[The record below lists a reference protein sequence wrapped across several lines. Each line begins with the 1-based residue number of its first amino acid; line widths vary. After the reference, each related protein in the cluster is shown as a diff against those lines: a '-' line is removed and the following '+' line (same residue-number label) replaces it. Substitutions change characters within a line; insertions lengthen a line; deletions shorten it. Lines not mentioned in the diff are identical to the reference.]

1 MKTLSEQEKAL
12 AAARE
17 EVINKCG
24 YFEKLLLANKKKGFF
39 TGDKVTLI
47 KKSVSLMV
55 VEILL
60 IAMLF
65 VRYFGMLKKGY
76 NDRVVACVS
85 PWWYFNSIYL
95 RCWRFCSRGVKRL
108 GGEAT
113 SGEAARKT
121 RSSRGFAAKTF
132 DPREQNRQLRRL
144 IELKYHHGEII
155 AECPSEHWAL
165 IL

>member
-65 VRYFGMLKKGY
+65 VRYFGMLKK
-76 NDRVVACVS
+76 
-85 PWWYFNSIYL
+85 
-95 RCWRFCSRGVKRL
+95 RL
-108 GGEAT
+108 Q
-113 SGEAARKT
+113 
-121 RSSRGFAAKTF
+121 RSSCSLRFPMVVFQLDLPALLAFLFARGQKAWRRSNERRS
-132 DPREQNRQLRRL
+132 REKNPFLSRLRRQDF
-144 IELKYHHGEII
+144 
-155 AECPSEHWAL
+155 
-165 IL
+165 